1 MFLISM
7 VLVGQL
13 VDNVDLPQERK
24 EPVKTALLQLG
35 FSASSATDK
44 AFCKLASMSEYTVR
58 VTGLG
63 DRDEGVVSRMS
74 VGFFTRRAQ
83 TCQQLTRMLQQNG
96 LVMDA

>member
-44 AFCKLASMSEYTVR
+44 AFCSLSKKQLRTGPVYCRCQCHPCRAGINVR
-58 VTGLG
+58 VYSASDGPW
-63 DRDEGVVSRMS
+63 
-74 VGFFTRRAQ
+74 
-83 TCQQLTRMLQQNG
+83 
-96 LVMDA
+96 